1 MPVNRSVVVVG
12 SANVDVVVPV
22 ERHPKPGETLM
33 GGELRRHPGG
43 KGANQ
48 AVAAARAGAAP
59 TFFVGGLGDD
69 DAAQLLLS
77 SMEGAGV
84 DCSTAQRL
92 EGPSGTAL
100 IWVTPD
106 GGNTILVAPGANRR
120 WAHDERTR
128 SVVRG
133 AGAVLA
139 QLEVP
144 MAHVVEAAKLAR
156 GPFVLNAAPS
166 AELPEELLAHTDV
179 LVVNEHEAADVAGRE
194 GEPEE
199 LSALLLDRV
208 PAVVLT
214 LGGEGALVAQ
224 RGADPSRIRAFAVTP
239 VDTTGAGDT
248 FCGVLA
254 AGLARGRALAEAAVV
269 ASAAGALSTT
279 KDGAQGSVPSHDE
292 VLELLREEHGRGRS
306 A

>member
-1 MPVNRSVVVVG
+1 MSQSVVVVG

-22 ERHPKPGETLM
+22 ERHPKPGETLL

-48 AVAAARAGAAP
+48 AAAAARAGAAP
-59 TFFVGGLGDD
+59 TYFVGGFGDD
-69 DAAQLLLS
+69 DAARLLLDS
-77 SMEGAGV
+77 LQGAGV
-84 DCSTAQRL
+84 DCSVTERL

-128 SVVRG
+128 GLISE

-144 MAHVVEAAKLAR
+144 MAHVVEAAKLAQ

-166 AELPEELLAHTDV
+166 TDLPDELLAHTDV
-179 LVVNEHEAADVAGRE
+179 LVVNEHEAADVAGTD
-194 GEPEE
+194 GEPAQ
-199 LSALLLDRV
+199 LAGLLLERV

-214 LGGEGALVAQ
+214 LGGDGAVVAE
-224 RGADPSRIRAFAVTP
+224 RGSEPVRIPAFDVTP

-254 AGLARGRALAEAAVV
+254 AELARGTALAEAAVV

-279 KDGAQGSVPSHDE
+279 RDGAQDSVPGRDE
-292 VLELLREEHGRGRS
+292 VLALARDAS
-306 A
+306 